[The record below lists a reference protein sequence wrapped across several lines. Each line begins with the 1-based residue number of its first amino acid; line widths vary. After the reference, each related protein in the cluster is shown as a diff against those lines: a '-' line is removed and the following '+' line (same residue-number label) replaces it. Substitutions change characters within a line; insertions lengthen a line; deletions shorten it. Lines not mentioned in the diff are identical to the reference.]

1 MRSGSGDGEG
11 PPEGGPDTE
20 APPKDGGGEEAEVRG
35 VRDRSLR
42 PRLPDSDAKVR
53 EDEEFKVRLEIFILG
68 IVSGFLFAFIVLLMR
83 IFAAQEYLSET
94 WFEERAEFDSYG
106 TTNE

>member
-1 MRSGSGDGEG
+1 MRSGLGNGEASSD
-11 PPEGGPDTE
+11 GGPDS
-20 APPKDGGGEEAEVRG
+20 ASSRKDVGGEEEEVRG
-35 VRDRSLR
+35 VQDRAEVPR
-42 PRLPDSDAKVR
+42 PPDSDAKVR

-94 WFEERAEFDSYG
+94 WFDEHAGLYQYG